1 MQYKIKLFRYP
12 RKNGYALVSRAGVC
26 AGFRWAVGK
35 HHYYCAYNQHARY
48 YAKPHVHALLAA
60 VHNRIEEAHKAV
72 ALALRGFAGLLRGI
86 NRLRLRLA
94 AHCLCRMAEHK
105 ARCQYAAA
113 YRAQIAAQRRQ
124 PNVLTAR
131 RAKADYERCNYQAHA
146 EAGAQVCKR
155 GYLICLKIAAVLG
168 VVRKGEYCGIVAHVC
183 CNYAQRRGSWHTV
196 QRPHKRGKH
205 MVYQLNYAEFR
216 KHGGKRANYYGYCHK
231 VKRCV
236 HQQPVR
242 RVHHCV
248 HHVRNAHRHG
258 EKRKEYHE
266 AYKEYNRLPCFEA
279 GFSLCRSL
287 YLSRSGRIH
296 AHFCYGSPFLE
307 IMGIS

>member
-12 RKNGYALVSRAGVC
+12 RKNGYALVGRAGVC

-60 VHNRIEEAHKAV
+60 VHNRVKEAHKAV
-72 ALALRGFAGLLRGI
+72 ALALRGFAGLLRRI
-86 NRLRLRLA
+86 NRLRLCLA

-183 CNYAQRRGSWHTV
+183 CNYAQRRGSRHTV
-196 QRPHKRGKH
+196 QRPHQRG
-205 MVYQLNYAEFR
+205 
-216 KHGGKRANYYGYCHK
+216 
-231 VKRCV
+231 
-236 HQQPVR
+236 
-242 RVHHCV
+242 
-248 HHVRNAHRHG
+248 
-258 EKRKEYHE
+258 
-266 AYKEYNRLPCFEA
+266 
-279 GFSLCRSL
+279 
-287 YLSRSGRIH
+287 
-296 AHFCYGSPFLE
+296 
-307 IMGIS
+307 